1 MEMHS
6 GNGYL
11 KIWVTTAGRTLP
23 VKGVPVQ
30 VLTRDGRLLYSLK
43 TGDGGLT
50 STVELEAPAASE
62 SRKPDPGSKPY
73 ATYIIRVDADGFR
86 PVTDADVSIFEGIT
100 AIQPVEL
107 IPLSTSGSFMPGPPP
122 QIIIPTPIPDTQANI
137 PPFDPPRTDDMTQ
150 PRYRPEEDDD
160 EVDV

>member
-1 MEMHS
+1 MEIHS

-11 KIWVTTAGRTLP
+11 KIWVTMAGRTLP

-30 VLTRDGRLLYSLK
+30 VYTQDGKLLYSLQ

-50 STVELEAPAASE
+50 STVELDAPSASE
-62 SRKPDPGSKPY
+62 SRQPDPGVKPY
-73 ATYIIRVDADGFR
+73 ATYVIRVNADGFR

-107 IPLSTSGSFMPGPPP
+107 VPLSASGTVIPGTTS
-122 QIIIPTPIPDTQANI
+122 QIIIPTPLPDTQPNV
-137 PPFDPPRTDDMTQ
+137 PPFGAPLPDDRVQ
-150 PRYRPEEDDD
+150 PRYRPDETED